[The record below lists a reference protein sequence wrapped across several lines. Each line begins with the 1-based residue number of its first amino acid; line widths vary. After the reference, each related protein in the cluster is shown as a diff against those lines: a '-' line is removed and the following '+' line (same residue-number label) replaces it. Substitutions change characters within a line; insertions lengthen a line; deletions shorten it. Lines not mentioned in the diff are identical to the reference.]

1 MRFVGNLFYGG
12 GLGEPR
18 GTLDVQWF
26 SLNQFDGA
34 EFMQW
39 TSMDNFFDPFWPI
52 WIYLVWSPDG
62 LCRICLK
69 NPPTFKPR
77 SQNKD
82 SKHIRKAVPL
92 GCILRQ
98 IGRAIEQKQ
107 SKDIKSIY
115 STKNIFLVYR
125 LQKCFGNKTVV
136 KNALLGKLDR
146 GLLPA
151 NFFFPL

>member
-1 MRFVGNLFYGG
+1 
-12 GLGEPR
+12 
-18 GTLDVQWF
+18 
-26 SLNQFDGA
+26 
-34 EFMQW
+34 
-39 TSMDNFFDPFWPI
+39 
-52 WIYLVWSPDG
+52 
-62 LCRICLK
+62 LK

-146 GLLPA
+146 GLLPG
-151 NFFFPL
+151 NFFFLYKLPS